1 VNGAAAGAGPANA
14 GGAGDQAGERSRAQ
28 RAFLATHGWAHA
40 RLTPLAQ
47 DASARRYWRLSGDRA
62 GGAGKRRAVLMD
74 APPPGRVD
82 PFITVTRHLQRLGA
96 RVPAIVAADRARGF
110 LLLEDLGDRTFARVL
125 AEGFDEFALYRLAV
139 DALTAIRRH
148 PRATA
153 IDLPAYDVQR
163 ALAEANLLLDWYLPS
178 RLQRPVTAS
187 ARAEFARI
195 IEELLA
201 DLPPLPPTL
210 VLRDF
215 HIDNLMLCGE
225 GDGDG
230 GGGDGDGDDDA
241 GDGNGDDD
249 AGGGSGDGDG
259 DGDADGD
266 AGDGGD
272 GDGDGDGDAVGGSGD
287 GDGDAG
293 DGDDGDGG
301 DAGDGDAGNGG
312 GDGNDDE
319 YAAGECALLDY
330 QDALIGSPAYDLAS
344 LLEDARR
351 DISPA
356 LARAMNDRYLAQ
368 NPDLDADALRRHAAF
383 WAAQRHCKVAGIFTR
398 LHLRD
403 GKNAYLRHLPR
414 VLNLLRHRLRDTNLS
429 PLRDWLNAQAGAEF
443 GDSTMPA

>member
-1 VNGAAAGAGPANA
+1 MNGAAAGADPANA
-14 GGAGDQAGERSRAQ
+14 GDRAGDRSRAQ
-28 RAFLATHGWAHA
+28 RGFLATHGWARA

-47 DASARRYWRLSGDRA
+47 DASARRYWRLSAGRA

-74 APPPGRVD
+74 APPPEKVD
-82 PFITVTRHLQRLGA
+82 SFITVTRHLQRLGA

-110 LLLEDLGDRTFARVL
+110 LLLEDLGDRTFARLL

-153 IDLPAYDVQR
+153 IDLPAYDLQR

-178 RLQRPVTAS
+178 RLQRPVTAP

-201 DLPPLPPTL
+201 SLPPLPPTL

-215 HIDNLMLCGE
+215 HIDNLMLCG
-225 GDGDG
+225 
-230 GGGDGDGDDDA
+230 DGDGD
-241 GDGNGDDD
+241 
-249 AGGGSGDGDG
+249 
-259 DGDADGD
+259 
-266 AGDGGD
+266 
-272 GDGDGDGDAVGGSGD
+272 
-287 GDGDAG
+287 
-293 DGDDGDGG
+293 DGG
-301 DAGDGDAGNGG
+301 DAGDGDGDDGG
-312 GDGNDDE
+312 GDGDVDAGDGDGDGGDGGGDAGGDDDGD
-319 YAAGECALLDY
+319 AVAGECALLDY

-368 NPDLDADALRRHAAF
+368 NPDLDAAALRRHAAF

-403 GKNAYLRHLPR
+403 GKNAYLRHL
-414 VLNLLRHRLRDTNLS
+414 
-429 PLRDWLNAQAGAEF
+429 
-443 GDSTMPA
+443 

>member
-1 VNGAAAGAGPANA
+1 MNGAAAGAGAANA
-14 GGAGDQAGERSRAQ
+14 GDRAGDRAGERSRAQ
-28 RAFLATHGWAHA
+28 QAFLATHGWARA

-47 DASARRYWRLSGDRA
+47 DASARRYWRLSGDGA

-82 PFITVTRHLQRLGA
+82 SFITVTRHLQRLGA

-110 LLLEDLGDRTFARVL
+110 LLLEDLGDRTFARLL

-153 IDLPAYDVQR
+153 IDLPEYDLQR

-178 RLQRPVTAS
+178 RLQRPVTAP

-215 HIDNLMLCGE
+215 HIDNLMLCG
-225 GDGDG
+225 
-230 GGGDGDGDDDA
+230 
-241 GDGNGDDD
+241 
-249 AGGGSGDGDG
+249 
-259 DGDADGD
+259 
-266 AGDGGD
+266 
-272 GDGDGDGDAVGGSGD
+272 D

-293 DGDDGDGG
+293 DGDG
-301 DAGDGDAGNGG
+301 DA
-312 GDGNDDE
+312 
-319 YAAGECALLDY
+319 AAGECALLDY

-368 NPDLDADALRRHAAF
+368 NPDLDPAALRRHAAF
-383 WAAQRHCKVAGIFTR
+383 WSAQRHCKVAGIFTR

-414 VLNLLRHRLRDTNLS
+414 VLNLLRHRLRDTHLS
-429 PLRDWLNAQAGAEF
+429 PLRDWLNTQNGAEF
-443 GDSTMPA
+443 DDSTMPA

>member
-1 VNGAAAGAGPANA
+1 VNGAADAGPAN
-14 GGAGDQAGERSRAQ
+14 AGERSRAQ

-47 DASARRYWRLSGDRA
+47 DASARRYWRLSGDGA
-62 GGAGKRRAVLMD
+62 GGIGKRRAVLMD

-82 PFITVTRHLQRLGA
+82 SFITVTRHLQRLGA

-110 LLLEDLGDRTFARVL
+110 LLLEDLGDRTFARLL

-153 IDLPAYDVQR
+153 IDLPEYDLQR

-178 RLQRPVTAS
+178 RLQRPVTAP

-215 HIDNLMLCGE
+215 HIDNLMLCG
-225 GDGDG
+225 
-230 GGGDGDGDDDA
+230 
-241 GDGNGDDD
+241 
-249 AGGGSGDGDG
+249 
-259 DGDADGD
+259 
-266 AGDGGD
+266 
-272 GDGDGDGDAVGGSGD
+272 D

-293 DGDDGDGG
+293 DGDGDDDGDGG
-301 DAGDGDAGNGG
+301 DVVGGDDDGDAGDGG

-368 NPDLDADALRRHAAF
+368 NPDLDAAALRRHAAF

>member
-1 VNGAAAGAGPANA
+1 MNGAAAGAGPANV
-14 GGAGDQAGERSRAQ
+14 GGAGDRAGDRSRAQ
-28 RAFLATHGWAHA
+28 RGFLATHGWARA

-47 DASARRYWRLSGDRA
+47 DASARRYWRLSGDGDGR
-62 GGAGKRRAVLMD
+62 RRAVLMD

-82 PFITVTRHLQRLGA
+82 SFITVTRHLQRLGA

-110 LLLEDLGDRTFARVL
+110 LLLEDLGDRTFARLL
-125 AEGFDEFALYRLAV
+125 AGGFDEFALYRLAV

-153 IDLPAYDVQR
+153 IDLPAYDLQR

-178 RLQRPVTAS
+178 RLQRPVTAP

-195 IEELLA
+195 IEALLA

-225 GDGDG
+225 GDGDA
-230 GGGDGDGDDDA
+230 GGDGDGDD
-241 GDGNGDDD
+241 
-249 AGGGSGDGDG
+249 GS
-259 DGDADGD
+259 D
-266 AGDGGD
+266 AGDGG
-272 GDGDGDGDAVGGSGD
+272 
-287 GDGDAG
+287 GDAG
-293 DGDDGDGG
+293 GDAGGGG
-301 DAGDGDAGNGG
+301 DAGDGDGGDGG
-312 GDGNDDE
+312 GDVSDADGDA
-319 YAAGECALLDY
+319 AAGECALLDY

-414 VLNLLRHRLRDTNLS
+414 VLNLLRHRLRDPNLS
-429 PLRDWLNAQAGAEF
+429 PLRDWLNTQAGAEF
-443 GDSTMPA
+443 VDSTMPI

>member
-1 VNGAAAGAGPANA
+1 MNGAAADADPANA
-14 GGAGDQAGERSRAQ
+14 GGAGDRAGDRSRAQ
-28 RAFLATHGWAHA
+28 RAFLATHGWARA

-47 DASARRYWRLSGDRA
+47 DASARRYWRLSAGRT

-82 PFITVTRHLQRLGA
+82 SFITVTRHLQRLGA
-96 RVPAIVAADRARGF
+96 RVPAIAAADRARGF
-110 LLLEDLGDRTFARVL
+110 LLLEDLGDRTFARLL

-153 IDLPAYDVQR
+153 IDLPEYDLQR

-178 RLQRPVTAS
+178 RLQRPVTAP

-230 GGGDGDGDDDA
+230 
-241 GDGNGDDD
+241 
-249 AGGGSGDGDG
+249 
-259 DGDADGD
+259 DGD
-266 AGDGGD
+266 AGYA
-272 GDGDGDGDAVGGSGD
+272 GDGDGDGDAV
-287 GDGDAG
+287 
-293 DGDDGDGG
+293 
-301 DAGDGDAGNGG
+301 
-312 GDGNDDE
+312 
-319 YAAGECALLDY
+319 GECALLDY

-368 NPDLDADALRRHAAF
+368 NPDLDAAALRRHAAF

-414 VLNLLRHRLRDTNLS
+414 VLNLLRHRLRDPDLS

-443 GDSTMPA
+443 GDPTMPA